1 MSGSAASSA
10 SRTVLKSPTMR
21 AWLSS
26 MAMRGKYG
34 LCGTPTPTTTCAMTR
49 PSRCVESGPYS
60 TTPQASCSDGENGTH
75 SDREASNGDQGGRE
89 HRQRT
94 GEQQQVA
101 GADEGGGHADPVA
114 DHQHDAEPHA
124 PDRDATQQ
132 HDQRRRAGDHATSE
146 PRGDQRLPS
155 GAGRDIVM
163 AVMAVMAGMA
173 GGVRV
178 IVGP

>member
-94 GEQQQVA
+94 GEPQEAGLTGASGDMGGHAGACAQQQVA
-101 GADEGGGHADPVA
+101 LSLIHI
-114 DHQHDAEPHA
+114 
-124 PDRDATQQ
+124 
-132 HDQRRRAGDHATSE
+132 SE
-146 PRGDQRLPS
+146 PTRRTPIS
-155 GAGRDIVM
+155 Y
-163 AVMAVMAGMA
+163 AV
-173 GGVRV
+173 
-178 IVGP
+178 